1 MSMFDRHHNKNR
13 GSESPVSEP
22 AETSCGNLLEMQ
34 ILRPQP
40 RPPKSETWGWGSAMN
55 VSAYAPEI
63 SAALKCLKTTGSKK
77 E

>member
-1 MSMFDRHHNKNR
+1 MSDRHHNKNR
-13 GSESPVSEP
+13 GSKSPVSEP

-40 RPPKSETWGWGSAMN
+40 RPPESETWGWGSAMH
-55 VSAYAPEI
+55 VSTHPPED
-63 SAALKCLKTTGSKK
+63 SAALKRLKTTGGKK